1 MGRYFISAFFAK
13 KGEKRAAISTAPA
26 IGGIGIVRMS
36 GKDCF
41 EVLEKIF
48 KPKNPETIE
57 NIDGYRIKYGTIV
70 NPETNRIVDEVLVSY
85 FKCPKSYTAENM
97 CEINS
102 HGGIVV
108 LREILELCL
117 KNGAELAKPGEFTER
132 AFLNGRIDLTQAEAI
147 IDIIN
152 AKSTREAQESANQLE
167 GYLSRK
173 INEIREKIMDIMVNI
188 EANIDYPEYDVEEV
202 SNKDAENKLKEIE
215 NELIKLSKTFE
226 NGKILKEGVKIAIIG
241 SPNAGKSSLL
251 NSMLKEERAIVT
263 DIAGTTR
270 DIIEEQISIEGIPF
284 KVIDTAGIRD
294 AKDKIEQIG
303 IEKSK
308 KAANEA
314 DVILA
319 VFDSSVPLNDEDRE
333 ILNLLKH
340 KKSIIVLNKTDL
352 KQIVNNECKEIQDVN
367 TEVINISLKNNEG
380 LERIYESL
388 VKMFNLN
395 QINLDNE
402 LTITN
407 IRHQELINKAM
418 ESTRKALND
427 LNNSMPI
434 DIISINIKEILEH
447 LGEITGDN
455 VSEDIIKSIFAKF
468 CLGK

>member
-1 MGRYFISAFFAK
+1 MSTI
-13 KGEKRAAISTAPA
+13 AAISTAPA

-173 INEIREKIMDIMVNI
+173 INEIREKIIDIMVNI

>member
-1 MGRYFISAFFAK
+1 MSTI
-13 KGEKRAAISTAPA
+13 AAISTAPA

-57 NIDGYRIKYGTIV
+57 NIAGYRIKYGTIV
-70 NPETNRIVDEVLVSY
+70 NPETNRVVDEVLVSY

-352 KQIVNNECKEIQDVN
+352 KQVVNKECTEIHDVN

-380 LERIYESL
+380 LEKIYESL

-407 IRHQELINKAM
+407 IRHQELINKAI
-418 ESTRKALND
+418 ESTRMALND

-434 DIISINIKEILEH
+434 DIISINIKEVLEH

>member
-1 MGRYFISAFFAK
+1 MSTI
-13 KGEKRAAISTAPA
+13 AAISTAPA

-57 NIDGYRIKYGTIV
+57 NISGYRIKYGTIV
-70 NPETNRIVDEVLVSY
+70 NPETNRVVDEVLVSY

-108 LREILELCL
+108 LREILEICL

-333 ILNLLKH
+333 ILNLLKQ

-380 LERIYESL
+380 LEKIYESL

>member
-1 MGRYFISAFFAK
+1 MSTI
-13 KGEKRAAISTAPA
+13 AAISTAPA

-57 NIDGYRIKYGTIV
+57 KIAGYRIKYGTIV
-70 NPETNRIVDEVLVSY
+70 NPETNRVVDEVLVSY

-388 VKMFNLN
+388 VRMFNLN

-407 IRHQELINKAM
+407 IRHQELINKAI
-418 ESTRKALND
+418 ESTRMALND

>member
-1 MGRYFISAFFAK
+1 MSTI
-13 KGEKRAAISTAPA
+13 AAISTAPA

-380 LERIYESL
+380 LEKIYESL

-407 IRHQELINKAM
+407 IRHQELINKAI
-418 ESTRKALND
+418 ESTRMALND

>member
-1 MGRYFISAFFAK
+1 MSTI
-13 KGEKRAAISTAPA
+13 AAISTAPA

-57 NIDGYRIKYGTIV
+57 NIAGYRIKSGTIV
-70 NPETNRIVDEVLVSY
+70 NPETNRVVDEVLVSY

-407 IRHQELINKAM
+407 IRHQELINKAI
-418 ESTRKALND
+418 ESTRMALND

-455 VSEDIIKSIFAKF
+455 VSEDIIKNIFAKF

>member
-1 MGRYFISAFFAK
+1 MSTI
-13 KGEKRAAISTAPA
+13 AAISTAPA

-57 NIDGYRIKYGTIV
+57 NIAGYRIKYGTIV
-70 NPETNRIVDEVLVSY
+70 NPETNRVVDEVLVSY

-173 INEIREKIMDIMVNI
+173 INEIREKIMDIMVKI

-367 TEVINISLKNNEG
+367 TEVINISLKNKEG
-380 LERIYESL
+380 LEKIYESL

-407 IRHQELINKAM
+407 IRHQELINKAI
-418 ESTRKALND
+418 ESTRMALND

-447 LGEITGDN
+447 LGEIKGDN

>member
-1 MGRYFISAFFAK
+1 MSTI
-13 KGEKRAAISTAPA
+13 AAISTAPA

-57 NIDGYRIKYGTIV
+57 NIAGYRIKYGTIV
-70 NPETNRIVDEVLVSY
+70 NPETNRVVDEVLVSY

-173 INEIREKIMDIMVNI
+173 INEIREKIMNIMVNI
-188 EANIDYPEYDVEEV
+188 EANIDYPEYDVVEV

-215 NELIKLSKTFE
+215 NELIKLSKNFE

-380 LERIYESL
+380 LEKIYESL

-407 IRHQELINKAM
+407 IRHQELINKAI
-418 ESTRKALND
+418 ESTRMALND

>member
-1 MGRYFISAFFAK
+1 MSTI
-13 KGEKRAAISTAPA
+13 AAISTAPA

-57 NIDGYRIKYGTIV
+57 NIAGYRIKYGTIV
-70 NPETNRIVDEVLVSY
+70 NPETNRVVDEVLVSY

-108 LREILELCL
+108 IREILELCL

-188 EANIDYPEYDVEEV
+188 EANIDYPEYDVVEV

-380 LERIYESL
+380 LEKIYESL

-407 IRHQELINKAM
+407 IRHQELINKAI
-418 ESTRKALND
+418 ESTRMALND

>member
-1 MGRYFISAFFAK
+1 MSTI
-13 KGEKRAAISTAPA
+13 AAISTAPA

-48 KPKNPETIE
+48 KPKYPETIE

>member
-1 MGRYFISAFFAK
+1 M
-13 KGEKRAAISTAPA
+13 
-26 IGGIGIVRMS
+26 
-36 GKDCF
+36 
-41 EVLEKIF
+41 
-48 KPKNPETIE
+48 
-57 NIDGYRIKYGTIV
+57 
-70 NPETNRIVDEVLVSY
+70 
-85 FKCPKSYTAENM
+85 
-97 CEINS
+97 IN
-102 HGGIVV
+102 
-108 LREILELCL
+108 
-117 KNGAELAKPGEFTER
+117 
-132 AFLNGRIDLTQAEAI
+132 
-147 IDIIN
+147 
-152 AKSTREAQESANQLE
+152 
-167 GYLSRK
+167 LS
-173 INEIREKIMDIMVNI
+173 
-188 EANIDYPEYDVEEV
+188 
-202 SNKDAENKLKEIE
+202 S
-215 NELIKLSKTFE
+215 TFE

-380 LERIYESL
+380 LEKIYESL

-407 IRHQELINKAM
+407 IRHQELINKAI
-418 ESTRKALND
+418 ESTRMALND

>member
-1 MGRYFISAFFAK
+1 MSTI
-13 KGEKRAAISTAPA
+13 AAISTAPA

-57 NIDGYRIKYGTIV
+57 NIAGYRIKYGTIV
-70 NPETNRIVDEVLVSY
+70 NPETNRVVDEVLVSY

-188 EANIDYPEYDVEEV
+188 EANIDYPEYDVVEV

-241 SPNAGKSSLL
+241 SPNAAKSSLL

-380 LERIYESL
+380 LEKIYESL

-407 IRHQELINKAM
+407 IRHQELINKAI
-418 ESTRKALND
+418 ESTRMALND

>member
-1 MGRYFISAFFAK
+1 MSTI
-13 KGEKRAAISTAPA
+13 AAISTAPA

-57 NIDGYRIKYGTIV
+57 NIAGYRIKYGTIV
-70 NPETNRIVDEVLVSY
+70 NPETNRVVDEVLVSY

-173 INEIREKIMDIMVNI
+173 INETREKIMDIMVNI
-188 EANIDYPEYDVEEV
+188 EANIDYPEYDVVEV

-380 LERIYESL
+380 LEKIYESL

-407 IRHQELINKAM
+407 IRHQELINKAI
-418 ESTRKALND
+418 ESTRMALND

>member
-1 MGRYFISAFFAK
+1 MSTI
-13 KGEKRAAISTAPA
+13 AAISTAPA

-57 NIDGYRIKYGTIV
+57 NIAGYRIKYGTIV
-70 NPETNRIVDEVLVSY
+70 NPETNRVVDEVLVSY

-188 EANIDYPEYDVEEV
+188 EANIDYPEYDVVEV

-367 TEVINISLKNNEG
+367 TDVINISLKNNEG
-380 LERIYESL
+380 LEKIYESL

-407 IRHQELINKAM
+407 IRHQELINKAI
-418 ESTRKALND
+418 ESTRMALND

>member
-1 MGRYFISAFFAK
+1 MSTI
-13 KGEKRAAISTAPA
+13 AAISTAPA

-36 GKDCF
+36 GKECF
-41 EVLEKIF
+41 DVLEKIF

-57 NIDGYRIKYGTIV
+57 NIAGYRIKYGTIV
-70 NPETNRIVDEVLVSY
+70 NHETNRVVDEVLVSY

-108 LREILELCL
+108 IREILELCL

-132 AFLNGRIDLTQAEAI
+132 AFLNGRIDLAQAEAI

-215 NELIKLSKTFE
+215 SELIKLSKTFE

-333 ILNLLKH
+333 ILNLLKY

-407 IRHQELINKAM
+407 IRHQELINKAI
-418 ESTRKALND
+418 ESTRIALND

>member
-1 MGRYFISAFFAK
+1 MSTI
-13 KGEKRAAISTAPA
+13 AAISTAPA

-70 NPETNRIVDEVLVSY
+70 NLETNRIVDEVLVSY

-147 IDIIN
+147 FDIIN

>member
-1 MGRYFISAFFAK
+1 MSTI
-13 KGEKRAAISTAPA
+13 AAISTAPA

-57 NIDGYRIKYGTIV
+57 NIAGYIIKYGTIV
-70 NPETNRIVDEVLVSY
+70 NPETNRVVDEVLVSY

-173 INEIREKIMDIMVNI
+173 INEIREKIMDIMVKI

-380 LERIYESL
+380 LERIYKSL

-407 IRHQELINKAM
+407 IRHQELINKAI
-418 ESTRKALND
+418 ESTRMALND

-455 VSEDIIKSIFAKF
+455 VSEDIIKRIFAKF

>member
-1 MGRYFISAFFAK
+1 MSTI
-13 KGEKRAAISTAPA
+13 AAISTAPA

-57 NIDGYRIKYGTIV
+57 NIAGYRIKYGTIV

-85 FKCPKSYTAENM
+85 FKCLKSYTAENM

>member
-1 MGRYFISAFFAK
+1 MSTI
-13 KGEKRAAISTAPA
+13 AAISTAPA

-57 NIDGYRIKYGTIV
+57 NIAGYRIKYGTIV
-70 NPETNRIVDEVLVSY
+70 NPETNRVVDEVLVSY

-173 INEIREKIMDIMVNI
+173 INEIREKIMDIMVKI

-407 IRHQELINKAM
+407 IRHQELINKAI
-418 ESTRKALND
+418 ESTRMALND

>member
-1 MGRYFISAFFAK
+1 MSTI
-13 KGEKRAAISTAPA
+13 AAISTAPA

-57 NIDGYRIKYGTIV
+57 NIAGYRIKYGTIV
-70 NPETNRIVDEVLVSY
+70 NPETNRVVDEVLVSY

-202 SNKDAENKLKEIE
+202 SNKDAENNLKEIE

-407 IRHQELINKAM
+407 IRHQELINKAI

>member
-1 MGRYFISAFFAK
+1 MSTI
-13 KGEKRAAISTAPA
+13 AAISTAPA

-57 NIDGYRIKYGTIV
+57 NIAGYRIKYGTIV
-70 NPETNRIVDEVLVSY
+70 NPETNRVVDEVLVSY

-188 EANIDYPEYDVEEV
+188 EANIDYPEYDVVEV

-319 VFDSSVPLNDEDRE
+319 VFDSSVPLNDEDRD

-407 IRHQELINKAM
+407 IRHQELINKAI
-418 ESTRKALND
+418 ESTRMALND

-455 VSEDIIKSIFAKF
+455 VSEDIIKNIFAKF

>member
-1 MGRYFISAFFAK
+1 MSTI
-13 KGEKRAAISTAPA
+13 AAISTAPA

-57 NIDGYRIKYGTIV
+57 NIAGYIIKYGTIV
-70 NPETNRIVDEVLVSY
+70 NPETNRVVDEVLVSY

-108 LREILELCL
+108 LREILEICL

-173 INEIREKIMDIMVNI
+173 INEIREKIMDIMVKI

-352 KQIVNNECKEIQDVN
+352 KQVVNNECKEIQDVN

-380 LERIYESL
+380 LEKIYESL

-407 IRHQELINKAM
+407 IRHQELINKAI
-418 ESTRKALND
+418 ESTRMALND

>member
-1 MGRYFISAFFAK
+1 MSTI
-13 KGEKRAAISTAPA
+13 AAISTAPA

-57 NIDGYRIKYGTIV
+57 NIAGYRIKYGTIV
-70 NPETNRIVDEVLVSY
+70 NPETNRVVDEVLVSY

-102 HGGIVV
+102 HGGIVI

-202 SNKDAENKLKEIE
+202 SNRDAENKLKEIE

-407 IRHQELINKAM
+407 IRHQELINKAI
-418 ESTRKALND
+418 ESTRMALND

>member
-1 MGRYFISAFFAK
+1 MSTI
-13 KGEKRAAISTAPA
+13 AAISTAPA

-57 NIDGYRIKYGTIV
+57 NIAGYIIKYGTIV
-70 NPETNRIVDEVLVSY
+70 NPETNRVVDEVLVSY

-188 EANIDYPEYDVEEV
+188 EANIDYPEYDVVEV

>member
-1 MGRYFISAFFAK
+1 MSII
-13 KGEKRAAISTAPA
+13 AAISTAPA

-57 NIDGYRIKYGTIV
+57 NIAGYIIKYGTIV
-70 NPETNRIVDEVLVSY
+70 NPETNRVVDEVLVSY

-173 INEIREKIMDIMVNI
+173 INEIREKIMDIMVKI

-352 KQIVNNECKEIQDVN
+352 KQVVNNECKEIQDVN

-407 IRHQELINKAM
+407 IRHQELINKAI
-418 ESTRKALND
+418 ESTRMALND